1 MIGGNDFNFESV
13 ELLQYSLH
21 KIKLKRGGSYMDPLE
36 WIRNKLATINP
47 KNYDDNNFF
56 QYAITVALNHQNIE
70 NHPERISWHFLALK
84 SVRTTNGYNRPVMSL
99 SRLFC
104 GITSNQMGD
113 FYSLGCFHSFC
124 TDNSLKK
131 HKRLSSKHDYC
142 HVDMPEEDKNI
153 LKYNHRN
160 KSLKA
165 PFTIYADFECL
176 LKKEP
181 SCQNNSE
188 KSCIYRK
195 AKHEP
200 SGYSLSLVCSFDAT
214 KNRGYFC
221 RGKDFCKTLKEIG
234 TEIINYEEKQM
245 IPLTGKENKPYER

>member
-1 MIGGNDFNFESV
+1 MMLFINYLFESLLDNYQKEEQKMIGGNDFNFKSI

-21 KIKLKRGGSYMDPLE
+21 KIKLYMDPPE
-36 WIRNKLATINP
+36 WIRNKLATINL
-47 KNYDDNNFF
+47 KSYDDNNFF

-70 NHPERISWHFLALK
+70 NHPGRISWHYLALK
-84 SVRTTNGYNRPVMSL
+84 NVRSTNGYNRPVISL

-124 TDNSLKK
+124 TDNNLKK
-131 HKRLSSKHDYC
+131 HERLSGKHDYC

-165 PFTIYADFECL
+165 PFAIYADFECL
-176 LKKEP
+176 LKRT
-181 SCQNNSE
+181 
-188 KSCIYRK
+188 I
-195 AKHEP
+195 
-200 SGYSLSLVCSFDAT
+200 LS
-214 KNRGYFC
+214 
-221 RGKDFCKTLKEIG
+221 
-234 TEIINYEEKQM
+234 KQF
-245 IPLTGKENKPYER
+245 